1 MSLDVK
7 SAERDPGHGSTM
19 SVNQKRNST
28 PSNGLMSF
36 FSTRQRKSPTSDG
49 IFDVSVKH
57 SRLMCVA
64 RIDEVIQT
72 VSDLVDFYSKIV
84 KAESKISIALWRT
97 VSFSKVKK
105 TDTRKLKPT
114 GYTIGPPEA
123 ASTNSINRL
132 SEVSSSE
139 SARTSPEE
147 MDETPLPVLSRGVRG
162 SNVASQAKQLLQ
174 CFLEANET
182 RAEVAAC
189 RAAFHKKITTCQ
201 LLLILEGLQ
210 RLRTLYID
218 RDTMLESYSSQLE
231 SDVRECWKKYAKYAD
246 TVARLRTR
254 LSVQFEKGLSNKRK
268 AIETSL
274 NELEAATLKLHTIH
288 NAYTLSLAIA
298 RQYSQ
303 WLVTRVRPCLLRNL
317 DRCLRLVD
325 FAISYL
331 LRLARVEQVPSAT
344 FEQLSLPEAEPLG
357 EVSLDPP
364 PLSSSSDE
372 DSFRRAF
379 PFDQDLIVRAG
390 DEALQPDKIIVN
402 QITFNQVQHLLQTHL
417 QEAANQKSMT
427 GVFEEEHQQL
437 AASLTQWVETLSQRT
452 RIYDLPSLLK
462 TEESLNEYL
471 LQLESKPQPSHLSP
485 RDNSSSSSSNKNSKK
500 WPPLLNDSQAYMAT
514 AMKPGNL
521 CALAISLGTCE
532 FFHCQS
538 ACFAESHGQIVNILR
553 EAKVSAP
560 TPLPSTA
567 AGGASISN
575 PTALP
580 QFSSSGD
587 LLQLHNSGLLDSRFH
602 ALRVQVD
609 AQDATVLGEAPKCT
623 PESGGSAS
631 EREENH
637 HHHHRQQST
646 GASSTSEAPEPPV
659 RRSVKALKEE
669 FYRNSGIAVSRA
681 SSNPTASAAGLAEVE
696 AKKTVKQPTGN
707 HGNSLPTSPA
717 SPSHQPLF
725 QSRLGRADQF
735 VDSSSR
741 HRPASKLFRRSSE
754 SQSSASSSVPRA
766 QSTDALNISGSSS
779 QTIHQDTPTTRPPA
793 PDNETVDINKEP
805 WFHGVLPRSEVV
817 RLLQVQGDFL
827 VRETSKATSSR
838 KSQWNRMPRNDSES
852 DLWAAS
858 ARFSQSTEEL
868 STPINGRVVVTKMV
882 LSVYWNGYKHFIIQ
896 GGDSSNGRKGGWS
909 LEDYAFPTIRDL
921 VEYHMRTGKPV
932 TAGSGALLLNPIARP
947 DWQLD
952 NADVQLLE
960 KIGQG
965 NFGEVHRGMYNGRM
979 VAVKTCRANPVEV
992 EVRRK
997 FLQGEATALNF
1008 CHPNIVQLIGIAVR
1022 THPIMIVMEYVAGGS
1037 LLSYL
1042 RKTRNNPDIGIL
1054 LRMSVD
1060 AANGMAYLESK
1071 NCIHRDLAAR
1081 NCLLTEDL
1089 TLKIAD
1095 FGMAREEHVY
1105 ELSDRNGPIPI
1116 KWTAPEAL
1124 ASNRYTSKCDVWSFG
1139 ILLWEMFTGGDTP
1152 YRGLSN
1158 NETRDLVESG
1168 YRLKTPEW
1176 MPRQLGKQ
1184 MQSCWAADPN
1194 RRPTFANLVESLSK
1208 LKREFEGDSG
1218 RAANSTIGSVSHEQ
1232 KVSGSHTSQ
1241 SEEYRARELPHFP
1254 QDLRAVMMK
1263 MMPQSL
1269 SIVGLRRAQ
1278 LVIRPPLLASG
1289 HFVGLPPRVL
1299 VSIFLLL
1306 ARIFPSPSAC

>member
-1 MSLDVK
+1 
-7 SAERDPGHGSTM
+7 
-19 SVNQKRNST
+19 
-28 PSNGLMSF
+28 MSF
-36 FSTRQRKSPTSDG
+36 FSTRQRKSPNNDG
-49 IFDVSVKH
+49 IFDVSVRH
-57 SRLMCVA
+57 SRLLCVA

-84 KAESKISIALWRT
+84 KAESKISVALWRT
-97 VSFSKVKK
+97 VSFSKGKK
-105 TDTRKLKPT
+105 TDTRKLKQT
-114 GYTIGPPEA
+114 GYTLEPPEA
-123 ASTNSINRL
+123 ASNNSINRL
-132 SEVSSSE
+132 SEVSSTE

-147 MDETPLPVLSRGVRG
+147 MDETPLAVLSRGVR
-162 SNVASQAKQLLQ
+162 SSTVATQAKQLLQ
-174 CFLEANET
+174 CFLEANES

-189 RAAFHKKITTCQ
+189 RAAFHKKVTTCQ

-210 RLRTLYID
+210 RLRALYID

-246 TVARLRTR
+246 AVARLRTR
-254 LSVQFEKGLSNKRK
+254 LSVQFDKGLSNKRK

-274 NELEAATLKLHTIH
+274 NELETATLKLHTIH

-303 WLVTRVRPCLLRNL
+303 WLTTRVRPCLLRNL

-331 LRLARVEQVPSAT
+331 LRLSRVEQVPSAT
-344 FEQLSLPEAEPLG
+344 FEQLSLPEPEPLG
-357 EVSLDPP
+357 EISLDPP
-364 PLSSSSDE
+364 PLPPNSPDD

-379 PFDQDLIVRAG
+379 PFDEDLIVRAG
-390 DEALQPDKIIVN
+390 DEGLQPDKIIVN
-402 QITFNQVQHLLQTHL
+402 QLTFNQVQHLLQTHL

-437 AASLTQWVETLSQRT
+437 ADSLTEWVETLSQRT
-452 RIYDLPSLLK
+452 RIYDLPTLLK
-462 TEESLNEYL
+462 TEDSLNEYL
-471 LQLESKPQPSHLSP
+471 LQLESKSQSNSLSH
-485 RDNSSSSSSNKNSKK
+485 RDKNSSNSKK
-500 WPPLLNDSQAYMAT
+500 WPPLLNDSQVYIAT

-538 ACFAESHGQIVNILR
+538 ACFAESHGQIVTILR

-560 TPLPSTA
+560 TSLPSTA
-567 AGGASISN
+567 GASISN

-602 ALRVQVD
+602 ALRVQVE
-609 AQDATVLGEAPKCT
+609 AQDAVSSNEAPKC
-623 PESGGSAS
+623 PAS
-631 EREENH
+631 ESE
-637 HHHHRQQST
+637 QSHQIN
-646 GASSTSEAPEPPV
+646 GASAAVTAAAAAASGEAPEPPA

-669 FYRNSGIAVSRA
+669 LYRNSGVSVSRA
-681 SSNPTASAAGLAEVE
+681 PSTPTTSTAADIEIRRTGKLPTANQGSSV
-696 AKKTVKQPTGN
+696 
-707 HGNSLPTSPA
+707 PTSPM
-717 SPSHQPLF
+717 SLPHQPLF
-725 QSRLGRADQF
+725 QSRLGRTDHLAD
-735 VDSSSR
+735 SPSR
-741 HRPASKLFRRSSE
+741 HRPLSKLFRHSSE
-754 SQSSASSSVPRA
+754 SQTSVNSIVARA
-766 QSTDALNISGSSS
+766 QSTDALNVSSSSS
-779 QTIHQDTPTTRPPA
+779 QTIHQDPLTTGAPA

-805 WFHGVLPRSEVV
+805 WFHGVLPRSEVD

-838 KSQWNRMPRNDSES
+838 KSHLNRMQRHDSES
-852 DLWAAS
+852 DLWS
-858 ARFSQSTEEL
+858 ALPHFSQSTEDL
-868 STPINGRVVVTKMV
+868 SSPLSGRVVVTRMV
-882 LSVYWNGYKHFIIQ
+882 LSVYWNGCKHFILQ
-896 GGDSSNGRKGGWS
+896 GGDSSNGRKGGWF

-921 VEYHMRTGKPV
+921 VEFHMRTGKPV

-1037 LLSYL
+1037 LLAYL
-1042 RKTRNNPDIGIL
+1042 RRTRNNPDIGIL
-1054 LRMSVD
+1054 IRMSVD

-1139 ILLWEMFTGGDTP
+1139 ILLWEMFTSGDTP

-1168 YRLKTPEW
+1168 YRLKTPDW
-1176 MPRQLGKQ
+1176 MPRPLGKQ

-1194 RRPTFANLVESLSK
+1194 RRPSFANLVESLSK

-1218 RAANSTIGSVSHEQ
+1218 RAASSTIGSVSHEQ
-1232 KVSGSHTSQ
+1232 KASGSHHSSTTSGGTTRITFRQ
-1241 SEEYRARELPHFP
+1241 SRVSSGDLDSRASRVSARLPRTQPSIGSGSSQQSDSNEERF
-1254 QDLRAVMMK
+1254 
-1263 MMPQSL
+1263 
-1269 SIVGLRRAQ
+1269 
-1278 LVIRPPLLASG
+1278 
-1289 HFVGLPPRVL
+1289 
-1299 VSIFLLL
+1299 
-1306 ARIFPSPSAC
+1306 